1 LNGLNTAK
9 VIRDT
14 NSKPRNSEIYIEIV
28 VLAKVK
34 STILDFTCARTIIAP
49 LASTVA
55 VKLTF
60 FIIME
65 QTGLVTKYLLVMKTG
80 SVTIS
85 RALGF
90 VQELIP
96 LKTISSPEKLKKI
109 KTILESSRVALTLLG
124 HADGPILKFVSIFC

>member
-1 LNGLNTAK
+1 L
-9 VIRDT
+9 
-14 NSKPRNSEIYIEIV
+14 
-28 VLAKVK
+28 
-34 STILDFTCARTIIAP
+34 FCAGTIIAP

-65 QTGLVTKYLLVMKTG
+65 QTGLVTKYLLVMNTG

>member
-1 LNGLNTAK
+1 MFIKIDTYLRNT
-9 VIRDT
+9 V
-14 NSKPRNSEIYIEIV
+14 
-28 VLAKVK
+28 
-34 STILDFTCARTIIAP
+34 IAP

-55 VKLTF
+55 VELTF

-65 QTGLVTKYLLVMKTG
+65 QTGLVTKYLLAMNTG

-85 RALGF
+85 RAFGF

-96 LKTISSPEKLKKI
+96 LKTISSPEKLKKL

-124 HADGPILKFVSIFC
+124 HADRLILKFVSIFC

>member
-1 LNGLNTAK
+1 
-9 VIRDT
+9 
-14 NSKPRNSEIYIEIV
+14 
-28 VLAKVK
+28 
-34 STILDFTCARTIIAP
+34 
-49 LASTVA
+49 
-55 VKLTF
+55 
-60 FIIME
+60 ME

-124 HADGPILKFVSIFC
+124 HADGPILKFVSIFVDSLIYHHC